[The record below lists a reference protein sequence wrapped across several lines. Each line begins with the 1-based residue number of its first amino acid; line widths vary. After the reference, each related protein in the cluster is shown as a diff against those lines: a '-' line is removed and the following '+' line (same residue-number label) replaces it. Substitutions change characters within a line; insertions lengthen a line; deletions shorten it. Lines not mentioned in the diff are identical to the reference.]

1 MTVGTVVVTGFT
13 PFGKHTENPSADVV
27 RELGAAPGAPSG
39 ARLVTEVLPTSFAR
53 ATSRVREL
61 VEEHEPSALLALGLA
76 ENRTVLTVERVGINL
91 VDARIPDVDGVQPVD
106 EPVRDG
112 GPDAHLATI
121 DVRAAVAA
129 ARGTG
134 IEAETSS
141 TAGLY
146 VCNAVLYTALD
157 AAHAASPGTVAGF
170 VHLPPARHLP
180 LADAVLAVR
189 AIVASLVGPSE

>member
-1 MTVGTVVVTGFT
+1 MTDGTIVVTGFT
-13 PFGKHTENPSADVV
+13 PFGTHTENPSADVV
-27 RELGAAPGAPSG
+27 RELGAAPGAPAG

-61 VEEHEPSALLALGLA
+61 VEEHEPTALLALGLA

-106 EPVRDG
+106 VPVRDG

-121 DVRAAVAA
+121 DVRAAVGA
-129 ARGTG
+129 ARDTG

-146 VCNAVLYTALD
+146 VCNAVLYTA
-157 AAHAASPGTVAGF
+157 HATSPGTVAGF

-180 LADAVLAVR
+180 LADAVRAVR
-189 AIVASLVGPSE
+189 AIVASLMAPAP